1 MKIALIVTTK
11 FTDYTLL
18 EKKLNELNV
27 TEVVSGTSNGYEM
40 LKKYEITNPNVN
52 ISLAKGGR
60 NGMVRA
66 NNAMKNSENVVVFA
80 NGDGIRTER
89 SIVNAIKDN
98 KNLTIFSYKT
108 KALNITT
115 DNQYINIKLEGNLKE
130 ASQHEGLFLNKEET
144 QNLINN
150 LKNSLKDLT

>member
-130 ASQHEGLFLNKEET
+130 ASQHEGLFLNKEEA
-144 QNLINN
+144 QNLISK
-150 LKNSLKDLT
+150 LQNSLKDLT